1 MAQQNNALATIEE
14 SKAIEVLGR
23 SLYPNAKRESIG
35 LVLSY
40 CKARNLDPFTKPV
53 HIVPMGGQ
61 EVIMPSIDLYRL
73 QASRTGLLAGIT
85 EPEFAFDEK
94 GQIESCRVTVRRL
107 LPTGSVAEFT
117 AREYFAECQGKSPI
131 WRSRPRG
138 MLAKCAE
145 SQALRRAFPE
155 FSSGPSA
162 EEMDGKSVSEEAEL
176 HTPPSIDDEA
186 FLKLA
191 LKAANKGS
199 EAFKAFFRD
208 SNKEDRALIRKHY
221 PDNMKSICEAAD
233 VRIRAAEAIREAE
246 AAVEVEDVEIVT
258 PVEADYPKAIKQ
270 NADGT
275 YSW

>member
-1 MAQQNNALATIEE
+1 MAQQQNALATIDEP
-14 SKAIEVLGR
+14 KAIEVLGR
-23 SLYPNAKRESIG
+23 SLYPNAKKESIA

-85 EPEFAFDEK
+85 EPEFTLDEK
-94 GQIESCRVTVRRL
+94 GQLESCRVTVRRL
-107 LPTGSVAEFT
+107 LPTGAVAEFT
-117 AREYFAECQGKSPI
+117 AREYFSECQGKSPI
-131 WRSRPRG
+131 WRSRPKG

-176 HTPPSIDDEA
+176 HTPTSIDDEA
-186 FLKLA
+186 FLKRALA
-191 LKAANKGS
+191 EANKGKA
-199 EAFKAFFRD
+199 AFTVFYRSCSKKDRD
-208 SNKEDRALIRKHY
+208 LIFKHY
-221 PDNMKSICEAAD
+221 PDYMKSIWEAAD
-233 VRIRAAEAIREAE
+233 ARNAVAAAEA
-246 AAVEVEDVEIVT
+246 VVEDVEVVT
-258 PVEADYPKAIKQ
+258 PEDADYNAIKQ